1 MRAVC
6 DVCESAPARVFCAAD
21 QAAMCAACDEKVR
34 DQMRSLSRLK
44 KEPVGVVSLFLEMTV
59 CESHALPGVVT
70 ERTWKRRA
78 NQQATTATAA
88 SLFFFPLL
96 SQPQPPTSKRQLFFN
111 SPLLLSLSLSP
122 SYLQIHS
129 CNKLAMTHVRVEL
142 GESAPTPR
150 CEECAES
157 PGTCMT
163 HSYSHKSFFLREKDP
178 TFCIHNPNLLYLDD
192 SIF

>member
-21 QAAMCAACDEKVR
+21 QAAMCASCDEKVR

-44 KEPVGVVSLFLEMTV
+44 KEPVRVVSLFLEMTV
-59 CESHALPGVVT
+59 CESHATRVLSLSGQGSVGRTSRLP
-70 ERTWKRRA
+70 
-78 NQQATTATAA
+78 QP
-88 SLFFFPLL
+88 LLLHCFFFSLL

-163 HSYSHKSFFLREKDP
+163 
-178 TFCIHNPNLLYLDD
+178 LL
-192 SIF
+192 I